1 MLPSGRTKGEEMQ
14 RIRRL
19 VIILLATALSF
30 MPATAGA
37 VSKHSN
43 LRPTAEVCASSFAN
57 VVGFLAQFSLPVS
70 EPTGLI
76 IMGLLLI
83 GLSVVVRK
91 AAPGKRGR

>member
-1 MLPSGRTKGEEMQ
+1 MQ
-14 RIRRL
+14 RMRWL
-19 VIILLATALSF
+19 VIMLLATALSF

-43 LRPTAEVCASSFAN
+43 LKTTAGVCAGRFGN
-57 VVGFLAQFSLPVS
+57 VMGFLAQFSLPVS

-91 AAPGKRGR
+91 AAPGNRGR